1 MENDLQVKYDSLCS
15 TTFLN
20 IRHLTKDA
28 DRIVLKGVDW
38 KNLEHRFVVHI
49 VNACYNILG
58 TRDVAIDAGPL
69 TRSTIAHECRSFGK
83 VRKIKKD
90 ETIFVDVP
98 ELLEFMRGTAC
109 ELCGTEF
116 TFGDIYNEYYSG
128 KETK

>member
-1 MENDLQVKYDSLCS
+1 MENDLQVKYDSLCY

-20 IRHLTKDA
+20 IRHLTKNA
-28 DRIVLKGVDW
+28 DRIALKGVDW

-58 TRDVAIDAGPL
+58 TRDVVMDAGPL
-69 TRSTIAHECRSFGK
+69 TRNTIARECRSFGK
-83 VRKIKKD
+83 IRKIREDDIK
-90 ETIFVDVP
+90 IVDVP

-128 KETK
+128 KEIK

>member
-1 MENDLQVKYDSLCS
+1 MENDLQVKYDSLCY

-28 DRIVLKGVDW
+28 DRIALKGVDW

-58 TRDVAIDAGPL
+58 ARDVVMDAGPL
-69 TRSTIAHECRSFGK
+69 TRSTIARACRSFGK
-83 VRKIKKD
+83 VRKIRED
-90 ETIFVDVP
+90 DTVFVDVP
-98 ELLEFMRGTAC
+98 ELLEFMRGAAC

-116 TFGDIYNEYYSG
+116 TFGNIYNEYYSG
-128 KETK
+128 KEEK

>member
-1 MENDLQVKYDSLCS
+1 MENDLQVKYDSLCY

-28 DRIVLKGVDW
+28 DRIALKGVDW

-58 TRDVAIDAGPL
+58 ARDVVMDAGPL
-69 TRSTIAHECRSFGK
+69 TRSTIARACRSFGK
-83 VRKIKKD
+83 VRKIRED

-128 KETK
+128 KEEK

>member
-1 MENDLQVKYDSLCS
+1 MENDLQVKYDSLCY

-28 DRIVLKGVDW
+28 DRIALKGVDW

-58 TRDVAIDAGPL
+58 ARDVVMDAGPL
-69 TRSTIAHECRSFGK
+69 TRSTIARACRSFGK
-83 VRKIKKD
+83 VRKIRED

-128 KETK
+128 KEER